1 MCILVASA
9 FLFII
14 PLYSA
19 AYIRYRPIGTDGT
32 GKENRG
38 SSAFLYYYRLQT
50 NSSVILSIDL
60 ARQEIM
66 YGFRFL
72 LSKSKNVRA

>member
-19 AYIRYRPIGTDGT
+19 AYTRYRPIGTDGT
-32 GKENRG
+32 GKENRV
-38 SSAFLYYYRLQT
+38 SSAFLYYYQLQT
-50 NSSVILSIDL
+50 NSSVVLSIGS

-66 YGFRFL
+66 YGYFDF
-72 LSKSKNVRA
+72 S